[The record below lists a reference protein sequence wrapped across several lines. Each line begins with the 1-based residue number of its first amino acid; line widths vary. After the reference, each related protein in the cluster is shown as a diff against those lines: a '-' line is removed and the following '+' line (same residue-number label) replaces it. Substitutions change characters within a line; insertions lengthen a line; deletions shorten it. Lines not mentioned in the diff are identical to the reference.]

1 MANLVMLSDLAIGRK
16 RLIDDELLKLLKSK
30 NLNPAIGYIPSC
42 SDPNRIYFKS
52 TVEYYKAMGINSVS
66 YFDLDMEYDES
77 KLSEVFNFDA
87 LHLSGGNT
95 FYFLSTIRKRNFINM
110 IRSYVMNNGILIGVS
125 AGSILMT
132 NSIEL
137 AGFGDYADQN
147 FVGITDLS
155 SLGLVNFEFLPH
167 WDGSTD
173 GIELLRKYSKM
184 KDTIIYACRDNDG
197 IIVNNDKV
205 KLIGQIEI
213 IHE

>member
-1 MANLVMLSDLAIGRK
+1 MWGSRRGTNQRITPCSSIVAVAPRSGQSCRQGSGIRQTHPAFAGRREHILQGK
-16 RLIDDELLKLLKSK
+16 
-30 NLNPAIGYIPSC
+30 C
-42 SDPNRIYFKS
+42 S
-52 TVEYYKAMGINSVS
+52 
-66 YFDLDMEYDES
+66 YD
-77 KLSEVFNFDA
+77 FDA

-167 WDGSTD
+167 WNGSTD
-173 GIELLRKYSKM
+173 GTELLRKYSKM

-205 KLIGQIEI
+205 KLMGQIEI
-213 IHE
+213 IQE